1 MDLIVLV
8 TPKNLIIRGIY
19 MTESQKRFV
28 ELEKKKEDVKKFF
41 EELKLATEAVAK
53 EVGVNGYFQDP
64 SDGTVFKIV
73 EPEGKFVSFDRISY
87 VRTRRI
93 NEKRGDLSLK
103 EATEAGFTLPS
114 NKD

>member
-1 MDLIVLV
+1 
-8 TPKNLIIRGIY
+8 
-19 MTESQKRFV
+19 MTENQKRFI
-28 ELEKKKEDVKKFF
+28 ELEKKKEEVKRYF
-41 EELKLATEAVAK
+41 EELKIATEAVAK

-73 EPEGKFVSFDRISY
+73 EPEGKFVSFDKISY
-87 VRTRRI
+87 VRTRRSH
-93 NEKRGDLSLK
+93 EKRGDLSLK

>member
-1 MDLIVLV
+1 
-8 TPKNLIIRGIY
+8 
-19 MTESQKRFV
+19 MTESQRKFV
-28 ELEKKKEDVKKFF
+28 ELEKKKEEIKKYF
-41 EELKLATEAVAK
+41 EELKVATEAVAK

-73 EPEGKFVSFDRISY
+73 QPEGKFVTFERISY
-87 VRTRRI
+87 VRTRRT